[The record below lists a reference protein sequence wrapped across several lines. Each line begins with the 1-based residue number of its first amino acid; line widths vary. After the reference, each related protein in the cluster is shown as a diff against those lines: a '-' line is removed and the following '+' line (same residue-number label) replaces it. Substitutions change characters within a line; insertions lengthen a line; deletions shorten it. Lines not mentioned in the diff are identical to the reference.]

1 MCEVAWMLKEILTQL
16 KPPDGATCALYI
28 SSISGHSAE
37 LVPRLYGVEAVPP
50 RRGRRQAGQGQDAE
64 LHRRRLLRHG
74 AGRRLRARTDQ
85 NGQFSYL

>member
-1 MCEVAWMLKEILTQL
+1 MTFTFL
-16 KPPDGATCALYI
+16 PI

-74 AGRRLRARTDQ
+74 AGRRLRARPDQ
-85 NGQFSYL
+85 NGQLHYLWLFKILSF